1 MRLFSFTPQEIR
13 ALLFLLAALLIGSGI
28 TIYKRQYLDFAPEL
42 VFNRSSSNSLEEK
55 RQSGEASKDTSY
67 RVSEGSLASPIQDLG
82 AQGPGPQSENQSQ
95 ASEFGISSAQQSP
108 SKRKID
114 LNSASASE
122 LELLPHIGPVLSQRI
137 VDYRKSNGKFQRIE
151 DLMNVSGIGPKTFEK
166 IEDFITVK

>member
-28 TIYKRQYLDFAPEL
+28 TLYKRQNLNFAPEL
-42 VFNRSSSNSLEEK
+42 VFSRSSSSSLKEK
-55 RQSGEASKDTSY
+55 GQSGEASKDTSC
-67 RVSEGSLASPIQDLG
+67 RISESSLALPIQ
-82 AQGPGPQSENQSQ
+82 GPATRGPRPKNQSG
-95 ASEFGISSAQQSP
+95 SETPELGISSAQQNP

-137 VDYRKSNGKFQRIE
+137 VDYRKSNGDFQRIE
-151 DLMNVSGIGPKTFEK
+151 DLMKVSGIGPKTFERIK
-166 IEDFITVK
+166 DFVTVE